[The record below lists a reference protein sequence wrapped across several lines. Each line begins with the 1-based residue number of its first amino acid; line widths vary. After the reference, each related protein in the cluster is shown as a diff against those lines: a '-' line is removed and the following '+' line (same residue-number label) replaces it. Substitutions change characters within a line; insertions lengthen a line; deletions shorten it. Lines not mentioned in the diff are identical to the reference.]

1 MTHWVSVR
9 SLLIQP
15 VLFHI
20 KSFLKDCDD
29 TSECLYV
36 LCVFNLCC
44 FTVNPFTKDC
54 DDTWVSV
61 RSLLFQS
68 VLFHCKSFHKGLRWH
83 MSVCAFSAFF
93 QSVLFHSC
101 HFMVRIIWNNSK
113 SSDTRSL
120 MAECQKYQEGA
131 NLQTQSLA
139 NTTCSR
145 VMKLG
150 LPVQV

>member
-1 MTHWVSVR
+1 MTH
-9 SLLIQP
+9 
-15 VLFHI
+15 
-20 KSFLKDCDD
+20 
-29 TSECLYV
+29 ECLCI
-36 LCVFNLCC
+36 LRFSNQCC
-44 FTVNPFTKDC
+44 SIAAIL
-54 DDTWVSV
+54 WS
-61 RSLLFQS
+61 
-68 VLFHCKSFHKGLRWH
+68 GL
-83 MSVCAFSAFF
+83 SE
-93 QSVLFHSC
+93 
-101 HFMVRIIWNNSK
+101 IIPSK